1 MRGVGIN
8 KMFSLNA
15 ADAVADETNRIDEIG
30 KWKTLAPGIA
40 AITIAGGRNNR
51 SKIKVGHGLGQG
63 NFGKLPAFCG

>member
-30 KWKTLAPGIA
+30 K
-40 AITIAGGRNNR
+40 
-51 SKIKVGHGLGQG
+51 
-63 NFGKLPAFCG
+63 